1 MGDGIT
7 YTIYSNKSELKICK
21 LAYFISEIHKSN
33 LNKKKGGKRHMTIYI
48 VTFQTYGTGEF
59 QVSYN
64 VFSKRKDAELEAKQ
78 LRACGHTQVT
88 VVKREVRF

>member
-7 YTIYSNKSELKICK
+7 YTIYSNKSELQICK
-21 LAYFISEIHKSN
+21 LAYFISELHKSDSN
-33 LNKKKGGKRHMTIYI
+33 KKGGKRLMTIYI
-48 VTFQTYGTGEF
+48 VTFQTYGTGIF

-64 VFSKRKDAELEAKQ
+64 VFSKRKDAEEEAKQ

>member
-1 MGDGIT
+1 M
-7 YTIYSNKSELKICK
+7 
-21 LAYFISEIHKSN
+21 A
-33 LNKKKGGKRHMTIYI
+33 IYI

-59 QVSYN
+59 QVSQN

>member
-1 MGDGIT
+1 MGEGII
-7 YTIYSNKSELKICK
+7 YTIYSNKNELQKCK
-21 LAYFISEIHKSN
+21 LAYFISELHKSN
-33 LNKKKGGKRHMTIYI
+33 SNKKGGENTMTIYI
-48 VTFQTYGTGEF
+48 VTFQTYGTNEF
-59 QVSYN
+59 QVSQN

>member
-1 MGDGIT
+1 MLG
-7 YTIYSNKSELKICK
+7 NRKQQK
-21 LAYFISEIHKSN
+21 
-33 LNKKKGGKRHMTIYI
+33 NKKKEVNTMAIYI

>member
-1 MGDGIT
+1 MRDGIT
-7 YTIYSNKSELKICK
+7 YTIYRNKNELQKCK
-21 LAYFISEIHKSN
+21 LAYSISEIYKSN
-33 LNKKKGGKRHMTIYI
+33 SNKKRGENTMTIYI

-64 VFSKRKDAELEAKQ
+64 VFSKRKDAEEEAKQ

-88 VVKREVRF
+88 VVKREIRF

>member
-1 MGDGIT
+1 M
-7 YTIYSNKSELKICK
+7 
-21 LAYFISEIHKSN
+21 A
-33 LNKKKGGKRHMTIYI
+33 IYI

-64 VFSKRKDAELEAKQ
+64 AFSKRKDAEIEAKQ

>member
-1 MGDGIT
+1 M
-7 YTIYSNKSELKICK
+7 
-21 LAYFISEIHKSN
+21 A
-33 LNKKKGGKRHMTIYI
+33 IYI

-59 QVSYN
+59 QLSYN
-64 VFSKRKDAELEAKQ
+64 VFSKRKDAEEEAKQ

>member
-1 MGDGIT
+1 MAT
-7 YTIYSNKSELKICK
+7 ENSKKT
-21 LAYFISEIHKSN
+21 
-33 LNKKKGGKRHMTIYI
+33 KKGGENTMTIYI
-48 VTFQTYGTGEF
+48 VTFQTYGTNEF

-78 LRACGHTQVT
+78 LRTCGHTQVT

>member
-1 MGDGIT
+1 
-7 YTIYSNKSELKICK
+7 
-21 LAYFISEIHKSN
+21 
-33 LNKKKGGKRHMTIYI
+33 MTIYI
-48 VTFQTYGTGEF
+48 VTFCTYGTGIF
-59 QVSYN
+59 KVSYN

>member
-1 MGDGIT
+1 MGEGIT
-7 YTIYSNKSELKICK
+7 YTIYSNKSELQICK
-21 LAYFISEIHKSN
+21 LAYFITEIHKSN
-33 LNKKKGGKRHMTIYI
+33 SNKKGGKRLMTIYI
-48 VTFQTYGTGEF
+48 VTFRTYGTETF
-59 QVSYN
+59 QVAQN